1 MFDPTLFDASRLS
14 APAAAFVDAVTELAG
29 RPSEAGP
36 VDSCGLT
43 VTRPGDEETLN
54 EVKAL
59 AFAFK
64 AAAAL
69 PGERLLDVAEP
80 NLTVLEGRA
89 TVTSWASAELLMPPG
104 RCACSTALSAGRSPA
119 GRPDASGR
127 GATCRGS
134 RPTTS
139 SASRTAAAPM

>member
-36 VDSCGLT
+36 VDWCGLT

-64 AAAAL
+64 AAAAN
-69 PGERLLDVAEP
+69 A
-80 NLTVLEGRA
+80 RA
-89 TVTSWASAELLMPPG
+89 ALRPPCSWRSAD
-104 RCACSTALSAGRSPA
+104 PA
-119 GRPDASGR
+119 GCA
-127 GATCRGS
+127 
-134 RPTTS
+134 
-139 SASRTAAAPM
+139 